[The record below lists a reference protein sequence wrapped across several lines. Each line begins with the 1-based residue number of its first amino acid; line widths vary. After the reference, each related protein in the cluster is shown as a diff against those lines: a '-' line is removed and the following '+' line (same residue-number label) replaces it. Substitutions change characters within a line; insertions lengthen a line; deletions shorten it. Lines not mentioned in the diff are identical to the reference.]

1 MNTYPINMKQPD
13 SESYWLGLSI
23 NDAKTILFWPD
34 WSQNIGFKLYFH
46 LQWIAPMK
54 CFQKLFFEFIG

>member
-23 NDAKTILFWPD
+23 NNAKTILFWQTGHKTLD
-34 WSQNIGFKLYFH
+34 
-46 LQWIAPMK
+46 
-54 CFQKLFFEFIG
+54 